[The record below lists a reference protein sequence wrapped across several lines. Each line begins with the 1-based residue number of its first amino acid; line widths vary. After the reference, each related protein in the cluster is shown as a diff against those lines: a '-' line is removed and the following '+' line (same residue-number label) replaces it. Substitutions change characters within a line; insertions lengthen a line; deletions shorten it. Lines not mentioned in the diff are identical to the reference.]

1 MTTPMAA
8 AAVLNREFFE
18 IRAKILEVAASLD
31 RLDRGDGSTA
41 DDPRL
46 KLLLEAIDLLQENK
60 PDRAEQIQLLFSREY
75 EDDWRETFKIPPT
88 T

>member
-8 AAVLNREFFE
+8 AAVLNREFLE

-31 RLDRGDGSTA
+31 RLDRGAGSTA

-46 KLLLEAIDLLQENK
+46 KQLLEAIDILQENK
-60 PDRAEQIQLLFSREY
+60 PDRAEQIQLLFSRAY
-75 EDDWRETFKIPPT
+75 EDDWRETFKISPT
-88 T
+88 I

>member
-8 AAVLNREFFE
+8 AAVLNREFLE

-31 RLDRGDGSTA
+31 RLDRGAGSMA

-46 KLLLEAIDLLQENK
+46 KRLLEAIDILQDSK
-60 PDRAEQIQLLFSREY
+60 PERAEQIQLLFSREY
-75 EDDWRETFKIPPT
+75 EDDWREIFKITPT